1 MHVQV
6 GVPGLNISGEEASSC
21 ARWPRYSIHDMS
33 RVQLDRQPPATPR
46 SNMPFEAG
54 LMVGYNTRRARH
66 HAYLVCFRDDS
77 LATGKISQRPE
88 WNRHLCARRIADRVI
103 SRTPER
109 FCPAAKPAP
118 SSADESDLR
127 VAQVKKPTSGSVTR
141 AAEGNSHSKVR
152 LIGRTFGEE
161 RLKGEGFSSGYE
173 RGSDKWRQTGRC
185 SRGRSSP
192 LRT

>member
-1 MHVQV
+1 MS
-6 GVPGLNISGEEASSC
+6 GVK
-21 ARWPRYSIHDMS
+21 
-33 RVQLDRQPPATPR
+33 LDRQPTATPR

-118 SSADESDLR
+118 SSADQSDLR
-127 VAQVKKPTSGSVTR
+127 DTQGKKPTSRSAPR
-141 AAEGNSHSKVR
+141 AAQGTSQSR
-152 LIGRTFGEE
+152 APLIKRT
-161 RLKGEGFSSGYE
+161 
-173 RGSDKWRQTGRC
+173 SD
-185 SRGRSSP
+185 SNN
-192 LRT
+192 